1 MLRLLLSYVGI
12 SRGIIAAWAV
22 VLGLDYVYAGW
33 STFLTA
39 LFWLSI
45 GYYHGRSP
53 ERERCEAES
62 GRH

>member
-1 MLRLLLSYVGI
+1 MLRPLLSYLGI

-45 GYYHGRSP
+45 GYYHGRSR
-53 ERERCEAES
+53 ERE
-62 GRH
+62 